1 MTSLGSSLFTL
12 VEWTDIGGGAR
23 AVPLRYYV
31 ATIASFR
38 LTSRY
43 SRGLLSLTDFT
54 HDQILA
60 ALGLLI
66 ALMTAITPVLTA
78 TGAAIG
84 SWITARRA
92 AKREDL
98 DYLRVELRTLRK
110 RVDQLEA
117 ENDRLIKENHKLRE
131 HISIL
136 RTEMIRSNIQVPEFD
151 Q

>member
-1 MTSLGSSLFTL
+1 M
-12 VEWTDIGGGAR
+12 
-23 AVPLRYYV
+23 
-31 ATIASFR
+31 
-38 LTSRY
+38 
-43 SRGLLSLTDFT
+43 TDFT